1 MKVGIDLEEIDR
13 FLDINLE
20 KFCDKYFTEYEKQYA
35 LKKGVKTI
43 AGIFSCKEA
52 VLKAFGI
59 GIGNGVSLKQI
70 SILHTEKGKPYL
82 EENDT
87 LKKLKMEHN
96 VLECDISISHT
107 KHLAQSICILK

>member
-1 MKVGIDLEEIDR
+1 MKVGIDIEEVDR

-35 LKKGVKTI
+35 IKKGIQTI
-43 AGIFSCKEA
+43 AGIYSCKEA

-59 GIGNGVSLKQI
+59 GIGNGVALKNI
-70 SILHTEKGKPYL
+70 SIIHTCKGKPIL
-82 EENDT
+82 EENET
-87 LKKLKMEHN
+87 LKQLLIKYN
-96 VLECDISISHT
+96 VTEYDISISHT